1 MASQNEAEAGAA
13 FCACWTSTR
22 RDAMRAAQAC
32 GMPICADPDLQGGRE
47 AQLALLSA
55 GVKVGEGTLEMTPEA
70 LNVYEASPWAKDLAA
85 KDVLRFATDVDDAEL
100 MATEREAESALAAF
114 NEEDRM
120 RRRLAGR
127 IKRGLDAIKAAQIIA
142 RLSPQDAA
150 NMLER
155 GGKGSGA
162 WWAAKPSAN
171 LVWMGNRHFL
181 IALKRRLRQPVLAE
195 GCVCAHKHQ
204 TGKKVGQAGGR
215 KNNGATDE
223 RHVKRTLE
231 NCNNR

>member
-1 MASQNEAEAGAA
+1 
-13 FCACWTSTR
+13 
-22 RDAMRAAQAC
+22 
-32 GMPICADPDLQGGRE
+32 
-47 AQLALLSA
+47 
-55 GVKVGEGTLEMTPEA
+55 
-70 LNVYEASPWAKDLAA
+70 
-85 KDVLRFATDVDDAEL
+85 
-100 MATEREAESALAAF
+100 
-114 NEEDRM
+114 M

-127 IKRGLDAIKAAQIIA
+127 IKRGLDAIKAAQVIA
-142 RLSPQDAA
+142 QLGPKDAA

-204 TGKKVGQAGGR
+204 TGKKIGQTCSNPLDKYGDHAVKCMVGPYRNIWHNDVKLYIAETLRRAGAFVEVEMFAPHLYKWKKDGELR
-215 KNNGATDE
+215 EAVLDVAWRWPTRTAWTYVDVTVRSTPSVGAPKAARDPWDATD
-223 RHVKRTLE
+223 KRRVL
-231 NCNNR
+231 